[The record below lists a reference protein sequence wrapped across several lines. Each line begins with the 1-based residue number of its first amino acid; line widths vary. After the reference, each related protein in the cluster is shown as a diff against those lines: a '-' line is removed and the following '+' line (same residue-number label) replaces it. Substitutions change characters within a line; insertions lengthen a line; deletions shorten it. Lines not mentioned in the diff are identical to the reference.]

1 MARASRGNRR
11 IWVVHGPNLNLL
23 GRREPAIYGRDTLAR
38 IDARLAALGEELGVG
53 VTSFQSNHEG
63 ALIDR
68 LQIAMEEADGVI
80 LNGGALTHTS
90 MALGDTVRAMTI
102 PVVEVHLSNLYARER
117 ERQTSLTAPAA
128 AGVIMGFGPAGYELA
143 LRALE
148 ARLRAARKPRG
159 GS

>member
-1 MARASRGNRR
+1 MPRATPQ
-11 IWVVHGPNLNLL
+11 IWVIHGPNLNLL
-23 GRREPAIYGRDTLAR
+23 GRREPKIYGRETLAR
-38 IDARLAALGEELGVG
+38 IDEKLAALGEELGLG
-53 VTSFQSNHEG
+53 ITSFQSNHEG

-117 ERQTSLTAPAA
+117 ERQASLTAPAS
-128 AGVIMGFGPAGYELA
+128 AGVVMGFGPIGYELA
-143 LRALE
+143 LRALRE
-148 ARLRAARKPRG
+148 QLRPARKRG
-159 GS
+159 GRS